1 VREDGIESKHV
12 GKSIKG
18 SIQNR
23 QGLEE
28 LAEVFSMPKLIDLVQ
43 LFYDEFFVLENVGC
57 YETFENK
64 V

>member
-1 VREDGIESKHV
+1 VREDSIESKHI

-28 LAEVFSMPKLIDLVQ
+28 LAEVFSMPKFVDLV
-43 LFYDEFFVLENVGC
+43 
-57 YETFENK
+57 
-64 V
+64 